1 VYLYTFD
8 NFANARFRGMRGSSR
23 ADLEAV
29 CAFLE
34 AKNVKVES
42 IIDKVFTFEEA
53 PEAYKYLAT
62 GKHIGKVVIK
72 VS

>member
-1 VYLYTFD
+1 
-8 NFANARFRGMRGSSR
+8 MRGSSR

-34 AKNVKVES
+34 AKKVKVES
-42 IIDKVFTFEEA
+42 IIDKVFTFQEA